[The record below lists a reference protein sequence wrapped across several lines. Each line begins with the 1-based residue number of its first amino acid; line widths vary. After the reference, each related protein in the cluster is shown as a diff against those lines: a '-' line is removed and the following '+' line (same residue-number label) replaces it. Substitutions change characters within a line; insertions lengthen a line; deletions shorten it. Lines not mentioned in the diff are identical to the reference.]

1 MSTPSLR
8 TRIRNMRSFA
18 ARLRWSLES
27 NGCHRLGELDDV
39 IARQERHHRKSF
51 GPRSYRASVPAAT
64 DYFLIRCLAWA
75 MNHVKPT
82 GEHSPATGI
91 IPVTSLD
98 VRTDYLIAL
107 AIVARHGDHLHSA
120 GFTAAELAT
129 AAELVDYSTDIAGN

>member
-1 MSTPSLR
+1 MSTPSAR
-8 TRIRNMRSFA
+8 TRLRNMRNFA
-18 ARLRWSLES
+18 TRLRWSLES
-27 NGCHRLGELDDV
+27 NGCHRVGELDN
-39 IARQERHHRKSF
+39 IITRQERQHRKGF
-51 GPRSYRASVPAAT
+51 GPRSYRASVPATA
-64 DYFLIRCLAWA
+64 DYFFIRCISWA

-82 GEHSPATGI
+82 GEHSPSTGI

-120 GFTAAELAT
+120 GFTATERAA